1 MSIKSNLRAS
11 VILVVSSIA
20 SAWGAPYEPTLYI
33 TELTDESR
41 ARTMEVWIWGPSQP
55 TGRAPRV
62 AGNSVFEPVYGS
74 TGRALVPEKHP
85 MLVFFHGTSGNT
97 RSIAWLSSALAAH
110 GYIVVSANHPGSTSL
125 QVTQETMMETWS
137 QAEDGSF
144 LIDSVLASEEFAP
157 FIDVDRIGSI
167 GFSLGGYS
175 ALAIAGARLDIR
187 KLQEFCRTSPEEET
201 CKLIPDALYG
211 PQVSGHPQNRSV
223 LDPRVR
229 VAVTLAPGFV
239 PALDEDSITG
249 IEMPVLIVAGT
260 EDEMLP
266 VGNHAR
272 LLAGQFVLGEYVEF
286 SYLSHFGFLGQC
298 TSGALEIL
306 REERAEFLCHD
317 PAQSTRAAIHD
328 RVIRAITAFLSVSLD
343 VDE

>member
-1 MSIKSNLRAS
+1 MSIHSILRAS
-11 VILVVSSIA
+11 VILILSVST
-20 SAWGAPYEPTLYI
+20 SAWGALYEPTVYI

-41 ARTMEVWIWGPSQP
+41 ARKMEVWVWGPSQP
-55 TGRAPRV
+55 IGRASEV
-62 AGNSVFEPVYGS
+62 AGNSVFEPVPGS
-74 TGRALVPEKHP
+74 AGAELVPGRHP
-85 MLVFFHGTSGNT
+85 MLVLFHGTSGNT

-125 QVTQETMMETWS
+125 QVTQESLIETWS

-144 LIDSVLASEEFAP
+144 LINSVLASEEFAP
-157 FIDVDRIGSI
+157 FIDADRIGSI

-201 CKLIPDALYG
+201 CKLFPDALYG
-211 PQVSGHPQNRSV
+211 PQVSGYPQNRSV
-223 LDPRVR
+223 LDPRVSA
-229 VAVTLAPGFV
+229 VVTLAPGFV
-239 PALDEDSITG
+239 PALAEDSIASMK
-249 IEMPVLIVAGT
+249 IPVLIVAGT
-260 EDEMLP
+260 KDEMLP
-266 VGNHAR
+266 VEHHAR
-272 LLAGQFVLGEYVEF
+272 LLAGQFVMGEYVEL

-317 PAQSTRAAIHD
+317 PAQSTRSAIHD
-328 RVIRAITAFLSVSLD
+328 SVIRAVTAFLYASFD
-343 VDE
+343 VDK